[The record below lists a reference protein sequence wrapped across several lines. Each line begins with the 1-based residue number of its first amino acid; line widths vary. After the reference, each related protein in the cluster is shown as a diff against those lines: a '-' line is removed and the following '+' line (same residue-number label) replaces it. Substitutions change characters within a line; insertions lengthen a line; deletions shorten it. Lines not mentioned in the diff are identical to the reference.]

1 MQFGG
6 DGQPLYGVLPTD
18 RTHQLKLSAI
28 YQLGF
33 GTTVGYNEY
42 VMSGIPIS
50 RYIPVIG
57 PAHNYPLYYR
67 GRNSDGRTP
76 TLSQGDL
83 YVQYRFKLPGG
94 KAFQVN
100 ANVLNL
106 FDQRIVANKF
116 NNVRRTGT
124 TVNID
129 EAAFYAGNV
138 NVQAAIDAIAFPAGG
153 MRIDPRFLQAS
164 DFQAPLQARFGVK
177 FMF

>member
-1 MQFGG
+1 M
-6 DGQPLYGVLPTD
+6 LPTD

-28 YQLGF
+28 YQLPF

-50 RYIPVIG
+50 RDIAVIG
-57 PAHNYPLYYR
+57 PAHNYPLYYL

-83 YVQYRFKLPGG
+83 YVQHEIKLPGG

-106 FDQRIVANKF
+106 FDQRIVTNK
-116 NNVRRTGT
+116 
-124 TVNID
+124 
-129 EAAFYAGNV
+129 
-138 NVQAAIDAIAFPAGG
+138 
-153 MRIDPRFLQAS
+153 LQQCA
-164 DFQAPLQARFGVK
+164 
-177 FMF
+177 